1 MLQNR
6 TPDGK
11 SLFACSQDGTVACLQ
26 LDAELID
33 VAPDDAV
40 YKELIKYGYGRKKT
54 QLPES
59 PLQLELEEDNAIVVK
74 ASTSKRIV
82 DLMKGNT
89 SIESSSSPKPIID
102 ITMTEAEPITTNG
115 NKTNDI
121 SSLSSASS
129 AVLEQKV
136 SIAKNGKKRIQP
148 MMLSPSA
155 SATTSAQRT
164 VASVNN
170 TQRTFSTTS
179 SNTSALQEME
189 YDDPILPSQ
198 GVGSAVVGNKRKV
211 EDLASSEENEVDGNK
226 LSRVKPVWIDSAV
239 APPVV
244 QKSVVKM
251 GLPKVKSILSA
262 KVRPDDPSVVM
273 ECHNAPSNNSKL
285 KNIEKRNFV

>member
-1 MLQNR
+1 M
-6 TPDGK
+6 
-11 SLFACSQDGTVACLQ
+11 Q
-26 LDAELID
+26 LDAELND
-33 VAPDDAV
+33 VAPDDTV

-82 DLMKGNT
+82 DLMKGNA

-115 NKTNDI
+115 NKVNDI
-121 SSLSSASS
+121 SSSSSASPV
-129 AVLEQKV
+129 VLEQKV

-179 SNTSALQEME
+179 SNTSSLQEME

-198 GVGSAVVGNKRKV
+198 GVGSAVVGNKRKI
-211 EDLASSEENEVDGNK
+211 EDLASNEENEVDGNK

-273 ECHNAPSNNSKL
+273 ECHNAPSSNSKL